1 MRGRNPFSSF
11 KYFSSWASWYDS
23 QVSHYLT
30 RIANDCTCVTQ
41 HENLRTLIKCIS
53 VPNET
58 NFCIIMEENS
68 LYCCLSSGKI
78 LYSGC
83 LAPSN
88 SRHAVVDCIVTTDE
102 RWVHHRT
109 PETKSASMGWE
120 GPRFPRSKDIN
131 LMTSACKRMGNV
143 CSDHKVALLADLCY
157 KKQQWM

>member
-1 MRGRNPFSSF
+1 M
-11 KYFSSWASWYDS
+11 
-23 QVSHYLT
+23 
-30 RIANDCTCVTQ
+30 
-41 HENLRTLIKCIS
+41 
-53 VPNET
+53 PNET

-143 CSDHKVALLADLCY
+143 CSDHKVALLADFVLQETTVNVESYCDVVTVKSSRQ
-157 KKQQWM
+157 KKIPWAVCERYSVSAKMVGERCAQGFGGET